1 MWPTPTAHNAKEG
14 AYLAEFKR
22 NTPSLVIE
30 AQRRNDSGDQSA
42 EDLPN
47 TTSGEAGTEKV
58 KANLNPDWVEWLMG
72 YPEGYS
78 DTEKTE
84 KQSINE
90 HEGWWFEPDIPR
102 ITPRKDLRTKRLKC
116 LGNSIV
122 PQIMVE
128 IGKAILEQEKK
139 DAS

>member
-1 MWPTPTAHNAKEG
+1 
-14 AYLAEFKR
+14 
-22 NTPSLVIE
+22 
-30 AQRRNDSGDQSA
+30 
-42 EDLPN
+42 
-47 TTSGEAGTEKV
+47 
-58 KANLNPDWVEWLMG
+58 MG